1 MAGVCVD
8 SSSSL
13 SSRMVA
19 KSVDHGARELGFVFW
34 PHRGWAVHWQQVM
47 GTVPQAL
54 PSWVGIRTAA
64 TV

>member
-1 MAGVCVD
+1 
-8 SSSSL
+8 
-13 SSRMVA
+13 MVA